1 MCGKGSQGGG
11 GVGALG
17 WGGLAPAQQQ
27 TIQASPEA
35 MGWYRQAMQLG
46 QQAAS
51 RPYQQFGT
59 RPEEFVAQLTP
70 GQQQAI
76 GGLGGLA
83 QATQPYAAMAPQMA
97 AQAGMANAAQM
108 AGGYMNPYME
118 QVVSPVRQALEQ
130 QQGQQL
136 AQQQAE
142 AIRGGAFG
150 GERAG
155 LQRQLLRGQQQLG
168 MGQALSPLYQT
179 GYGQALGAAQ
189 TDLAR
194 QLQAAQG
201 LQGAGIGAQQAALG
215 ASTLQQQT
223 AQAGI
228 DALRQQFQQQQ
239 MFPYMQAQ
247 FLGGLAGGLGP
258 LLGQQT
264 YQARAMTPFGGFFEE
279 GGAVDGDAA
288 RMGGAVVDLEPGR
301 DYYEG
306 GVAPAAYARGG
317 VSYAPG
323 DVGDILKS
331 QAEMYGKQPEL
342 EQMPTGQ
349 IQAAKG
355 LEAPNLAVPEQQKK
369 GLSDITGAA
378 KDILGIGKDIYGM
391 ISGKSDDSAH
401 SEGDSGSSLLK
412 GLGKMGL
419 SAAANYVLPGSGFLA
434 GLFAEGGRV
443 GYADRGA
450 VEDDTFG
457 RGIIGA
463 ESARRQF
470 DRQGRV
476 LTSPKGALGIA
487 QIMPTTA
494 PEAARLAGL
503 EYSPERLRS
512 DPEYNEALGRAYY
525 NEQLRRFGTPQLAAA
540 AYNAGPGRVQQALR
554 RAQETGRDVMSFLP
568 QETRDY
574 VPRVMRLAGQ
584 PMDGSGIEGARQAL
598 AESRRAIPAG
608 DPRRRFMALDDSA
621 KMGAP
626 ATEAAKE
633 EGGLGG
639 LLTEQNVV
647 PALMGIGKGLSAMMG
662 AKTVSPGAAFATG
675 LGEGLAGGAESYL
688 GTQKALAEIPKTEAE
703 AEERRQLARRAAAE
717 TATEMARTGQVEATT
732 KQIGAGTEKVYAEI
746 AGNSVIDIA
755 GVPHMKFID
764 PKTGTYRIM
773 SLGEW
778 NSLDPSERPSID
790 PRIVQ
795 ITKDVQAGKGAG
807 APPPGAP
814 ATGAP
819 GAGAALEPPKVET
832 PSTLSVP
839 QQVGNYAQ
847 KVAVSKANLSR
858 DTRNKIPDLF
868 SPQIELARS
877 AEEQKQ
883 NLIPLVG
890 AIAALPAEKSILT
903 SGKQQ
908 EILNPLVNYL
918 AGIARTFG
926 QEEAVLSR
934 LGANP
939 SLLADTEEV
948 KKLVNQMQQT
958 ATQNNQLHAFGAFK
972 ELAEGIPSLLNSPGA
987 QRRLAAQLLASNQ
1000 RQIDKNNIFADW
1012 RRQAAGPR
1020 GANAEFAQFTSPEA
1034 NKFFDDTYSN
1044 AFYAPDR
1051 ENISKLFEV
1060 SVPVKGGGSKSM
1072 AEILSKYPN
1081 KLTPEAKEYLNK
1093 SFPGVLRY
1101 FGIR

>member
-11 GVGALG
+11 GAGALG

-59 RPEEFVAQLTP
+59 TAQDFVAQLTP
-70 GQQQAI
+70 AQQQAI
-76 GGLGGLA
+76 GGLGGIA
-83 QATQPYAAMAPQMA
+83 QATQPYAALAPQMA
-97 AQAGMANAAQM
+97 AQAGMTNAAQV

-301 DYYEG
+301 DYYDG
-306 GVAPAAYARGG
+306 GVVPMGYAKGG

-349 IQAAKG
+349 IQSAKG
-355 LEAPNLAVPEQQKK
+355 LEAPNLAVPEQPKK

-391 ISGKSDDSAH
+391 FSGKSSSDE
-401 SEGDSGSSLLK
+401 EGGMSSRAEEDSGSGLLG
-412 GLGKMGL
+412 GLARTGI
-419 SAAANYVLPGSGFLA
+419 SAAMNYALPGSGFLT
-434 GLFAEGGRV
+434 GLFRADGGSVERK
-443 GYADRGA
+443 GYYDGGDIFERG
-450 VEDDTFG
+450 V
-457 RGIIGA
+457 IGA
-463 ESARRQF
+463 ESAGRQF
-470 DRQGRV
+470 DRYGRT

-494 PEAARLAGL
+494 PEAARLAGM
-503 EYSPERLRS
+503 EYSAERLRS
-512 DPEYNEALGRAYY
+512 DPDYNKALGLAYY
-525 NEQLRRFGTPQLAAA
+525 NEQLRKFGTPELAAA
-540 AYNAGPGRVQQALR
+540 AYNAGPGAVQSALR
-554 RAQETGRDVMSFLP
+554 RSQATGRDVMSFLP
-568 QETRDY
+568 AETQAY
-574 VPRVMRLAGQ
+574 VPKVMGRGVAAPGGGLDQ
-584 PMDGSGIEGARQAL
+584 ARGELMA
-598 AESRRAIPAG
+598 SRRSIPIG
-608 DPRRRFMALDDSA
+608 DPRRRFMALD
-621 KMGAP
+621 
-626 ATEAAKE
+626 EAAKKVAPPSE
-633 EGGLGG
+633 TPKQEGGLGG
-639 LLTEQNVV
+639 LLTEQNVI
-647 PALMGIGKGLSAMMG
+647 PALMGVGKGLSAMMG

-688 GTQKALAEIPKTEAE
+688 GTQKTLAEIPKTEAE

-717 TATEMARTGQVEATT
+717 TATEMARTGQVEALT

-755 GVPHMKFID
+755 GIPHMKFID
-764 PKTGTYRIM
+764 PKNGTYRIM
-773 SLGEW
+773 SLAEW

-795 ITKDVQAGKGAG
+795 ITKEVQEKTGAG
-807 APPPGAP
+807 APS
-814 ATGAP
+814 TGAP
-819 GAGAALEPPKVET
+819 GAGAALEPPKVGAPT
-832 PSTLSVP
+832 ALSVP
-839 QQVGNYAQ
+839 KEVGDYAQ
-847 KVAVSKANLSR
+847 KVAISKGSLSR

-868 SPQIELARS
+868 SPQIELARN

-883 NLIPLVG
+883 NLLPLVG
-890 AIAALPAEKSILT
+890 ALAALPTEKSILA

-908 EILNPLVNYL
+908 EVLNPLVNYL

-926 QEEAVLSR
+926 QEDAVLAK
-934 LGANP
+934 LGADP
-939 SLLADTEEV
+939 SKLADTEEV
-948 KKLVNQMQQT
+948 RKLVNQMQQT

-987 QRRLAAQLLASNQ
+987 QRRLAAQLLSTNQ
-1000 RQIDKNNIFADW
+1000 RQIDKNNVFVDW

-1051 ENISKLFEV
+1051 ENISKIFEV
-1060 SVPVKGGGSKSM
+1060 AVPVKGGGSKSL
-1072 AEILSKYPN
+1072 AEVLAKYPN
-1081 KLTPEAKEYLNK
+1081 KLTPEYKEYLNK
-1093 SFPGVLRY
+1093 QYPGVLRY